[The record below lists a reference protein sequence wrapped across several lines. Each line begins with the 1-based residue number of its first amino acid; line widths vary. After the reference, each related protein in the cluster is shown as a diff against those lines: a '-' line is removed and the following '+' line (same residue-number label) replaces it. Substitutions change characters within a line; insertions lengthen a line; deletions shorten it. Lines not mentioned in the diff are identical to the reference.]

1 MAAAVRANAAQ
12 ANKVATGT
20 AAQEQQAREIAG
32 ANPRIAP
39 KMDFSAFGS

>member
-12 ANKVATGT
+12 ANKAATGT
-20 AAQEQQAREIAG
+20 AAREQQAREIAG
-32 ANPRIAP
+32 AKPKIAL